1 MMIRARECES
11 YTAVEEMQEVSS
23 KACIVEEGFLG
34 RKVRMEKG
42 VKANGRQKVG
52 RKAERQT
59 KGLKHGSLHT
69 PRLTFQEA
77 TSTLRLRTPRDICIL
92 RKALQR
98 GRGT

>member
-1 MMIRARECES
+1 M
-11 YTAVEEMQEVSS
+11 EERQEVRS
-23 KACIVEEGFLG
+23 KARIVEEEFLG
-34 RKVRMEKG
+34 RKLGMEKS

-77 TSTLRLRTPRDICIL
+77 TSTLRLRTPSDVCIL

>member
-1 MMIRARECES
+1 M
-11 YTAVEEMQEVSS
+11 EERQEVSS
-23 KACIVEEGFLG
+23 KARLVEEGFL
-34 RKVRMEKG
+34 VTEKG

-69 PRLTFQEA
+69 PRLILQEA
-77 TSTLRLRTPRDICIL
+77 TSTLRLWTPRDICIL
-92 RKALQR
+92 RKALQL